1 MNYEVISVNKSSS
14 LTQGEDKEVSDG
26 LRKIHRD
33 FQKMDFHNY
42 VNKEISFVRSID
54 IMMYARGK
62 TYTTKKIGRRVHP
75 GIWTRQHDQCSNDDS
90 ISNRLRL
97 KL

>member
-1 MNYEVISVNKSSS
+1 MNS
-14 LTQGEDKEVSDG
+14 TA
-26 LRKIHRD
+26 IHRD

-62 TYTTKKIGRRVHP
+62 TYTTE
-75 GIWTRQHDQCSNDDS
+75 
-90 ISNRLRL
+90 
-97 KL
+97 KLVEGCTQESGLGSTINVQMMIQ